1 MDGSRFDAW
10 TRRKFGLALGNG
22 VAFLVGLGQ
31 LDDAAAK
38 KKKRKNKKRCKK
50 LTRTCTP
57 GAKKRCCKG
66 LRCDRVEFADDHR
79 CCRRTQT
86 ACTSDDQCCRAQRCD
101 EIFPGRE
108 IAVAQIPTPVAKWT
122 TTAAVSSSATPASA
136 IRSG

>member
-10 TRRKFGLALGNG
+10 TRRKFGLALGDG

-38 KKKRKNKKRCKK
+38 KKKRKKKKRCKK

-101 EIFPGRE
+101 EIFPG
-108 IAVAQIPTPVAKWT
+108 
-122 TTAAVSSSATPASA
+122 
-136 IRSG
+136 SGNRCCANSNTRCEVDDDCCGLFICNAGFCD